1 MARNTH
7 NKLGYITYVKRLS
20 EKGGRRRV
28 AEEESNQGHSAYQ
41 PGGYLNTV
49 MPDQRERGEMLTP
62 STSDLKAIGVPAL
75 QPLTG
80 INVMSTALQHIFRF
94 HQGNS

>member
-20 EKGGRRRV
+20 EKGRRRRV

-62 STSDLKAIGVPAL
+62 STSDLKAISVRVPRCPSLAI
-75 QPLTG
+75 
-80 INVMSTALQHIFRF
+80 INR
-94 HQGNS
+94 HQCEGHSFAAHF